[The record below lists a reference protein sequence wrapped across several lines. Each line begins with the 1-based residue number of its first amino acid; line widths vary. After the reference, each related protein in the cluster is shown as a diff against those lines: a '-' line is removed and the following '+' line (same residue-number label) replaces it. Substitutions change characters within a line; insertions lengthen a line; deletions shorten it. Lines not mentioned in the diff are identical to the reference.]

1 MNTLE
6 QIADLE
12 KQYLLQTYNRYPIAF
27 SRGKGVFL
35 FDLEG
40 KRYLDFVSGLGVNAL
55 GHAHPRI
62 VKAIREQAAM
72 LVHISNLY
80 YHEYQ
85 GPLAE
90 KLCKLSGLNRAF
102 FSNSGTEAIEGSI
115 KLARLAGHRAGGA
128 AKSRLVALDGS
139 YHGRTFGA
147 LSLTGQDKHRKGFE
161 PLLEEVTFVKQNDLA
176 SLRAAISDET
186 CAIVLEPVFG
196 EGGIYECSVEFLQ
209 ECRALADRHRAALIF
224 DEIQCGLGR
233 TGTMF
238 AFQSF
243 GVTPDIVAIAKP
255 IAAGLPLGA
264 FIAKEEFASAISP
277 GQHGTTFGGG
287 PLACRV
293 ALEFLAIVEEEKLL
307 ENVNKVGA
315 YLHQELNALADR
327 HHAAL
332 IFDEI
337 QCGLG
342 RTGTMFAF
350 QSFGVTPD
358 IVAIAK
364 PIAAGL
370 PLGAFLA
377 KEEFASA
384 ISPGQHGTTFGGGP
398 LACRVALEF
407 LAIVEE
413 EKLLENV
420 NKVGAYLQQELKAL
434 AEKSAAARE
443 VRGRG
448 FIQGIE
454 LEIPARPIVDAGLA
468 EGVLFNSTQDTVVRF
483 LPPFLLEEK
492 HVDKGIRVLKKLLG
506 KKRKKAA

>member
-1 MNTLE
+1 MKTFE
-6 QIADLE
+6 QIAELE
-12 KQYLLQTYNRYPIAF
+12 RRYLLGTYNRYPIALT
-27 SRGKGVFL
+27 RGKGVFL
-35 FDLEG
+35 YDLEG
-40 KRYLDFVSGLGVNAL
+40 RRYLDFVAGLGVNAL

-62 VKAIREQAAM
+62 VKTIREQAGK
-72 LVHISNLY
+72 LIHVSNLY

-85 GPLAE
+85 GALAE
-90 KLCKLSGLNRAF
+90 KLCTLSGLSRAF

-115 KLARLAGHRAGGA
+115 KLARLAGHRTGGE
-128 AKSRLVALDGS
+128 AKCRLVALEGS

-161 PLLEEVTFVKQNDLA
+161 PLLEEVTFVKQNDVGG
-176 SLRAAISDET
+176 LRSAVNDNT
-186 CAIVLEPVFG
+186 CAIVLEPIFG
-196 EGGIYECSVEFLQ
+196 EGGIHECSVEFLQ

-233 TGTMF
+233 TGT
-238 AFQSF
+238 
-243 GVTPDIVAIAKP
+243 I
-255 IAAGLPLGA
+255 
-264 FIAKEEFASAISP
+264 
-277 GQHGTTFGGG
+277 
-287 PLACRV
+287 
-293 ALEFLAIVEEEKLL
+293 
-307 ENVNKVGA
+307 
-315 YLHQELNALADR
+315 
-327 HHAAL
+327 
-332 IFDEI
+332 
-337 QCGLG
+337 
-342 RTGTMFAF
+342 FAF

-420 NKVGAYLQQELKAL
+420 NRVGAYLQQAL
-434 AEKSAAARE
+434 NDLVAKRPAAKE

-448 FIQGIE
+448 FIQGIQ
-454 LEIPARPIVDAGLA
+454 LEVPARPIVDAALA
-468 EGVLFNSTQDTVVRF
+468 EGVLFNSTQDTVLRF

-492 HVDKGIRVLKKLLG
+492 HVDKGLRVLKKLLG
-506 KKRKKAA
+506 KKQKAAA

>member
-6 QIADLE
+6 QIAELE
-12 KQYLLQTYNRYPIAF
+12 RQYLLQTYNRYPIAF

-62 VKAIREQAAM
+62 VKAIRDQAAK

-161 PLLEEVTFVKQNDLA
+161 PLLEEVTFVKQNDLE
-176 SLRAAISDET
+176 SLRSAISDET

-233 TGTMF
+233 TGT
-238 AFQSF
+238 
-243 GVTPDIVAIAKP
+243 I
-255 IAAGLPLGA
+255 
-264 FIAKEEFASAISP
+264 
-277 GQHGTTFGGG
+277 
-287 PLACRV
+287 
-293 ALEFLAIVEEEKLL
+293 
-307 ENVNKVGA
+307 
-315 YLHQELNALADR
+315 
-327 HHAAL
+327 
-332 IFDEI
+332 
-337 QCGLG
+337 
-342 RTGTMFAF
+342 FAF

-434 AEKSAAARE
+434 AEKSAAATE

-448 FIQGIE
+448 FIQGIQ